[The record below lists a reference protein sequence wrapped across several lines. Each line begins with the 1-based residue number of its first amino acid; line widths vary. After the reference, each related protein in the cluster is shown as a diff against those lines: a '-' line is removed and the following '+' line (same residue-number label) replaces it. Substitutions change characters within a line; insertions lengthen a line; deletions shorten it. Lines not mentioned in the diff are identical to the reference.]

1 MNTMRKKF
9 DNYQK
14 FALAGIYD
22 ILTAEE
28 LKDALVLKANYMV
41 TSYIKNVGE
50 GKFEISALPLQAQT
64 APVNGM
70 LVEDFDDDG
79 NLDVLMVG
87 NDFGNE
93 VSVGRLDA
101 FNGLLLKGDGTGK
114 FNPAT
119 VSESAFCVS
128 GDAKGLVR
136 VTNSQGKPVIMAS
149 QNRSDLKSFSSIKP
163 FTTQP
168 LKTNDAVV
176 FEKLKN
182 GKIRKVEVGYGTSF
196 LSQSSRSVLLS
207 TNVKSVE
214 VVDFQGKRRAL

>member
-1 MNTMRKKF
+1 M
-9 DNYQK
+9 
-14 FALAGIYD
+14 AGIYD
-22 ILTAEE
+22 ILSKEE
-28 LKDALVLKANYMV
+28 LKDALVLKANYLK
-41 TSYIKNVGE
+41 TSYVENLGK
-50 GKFEISALPLQAQT
+50 GKFSVSALPLQTQT
-64 APVNGM
+64 APINGM

-79 NLDVLMVG
+79 NLDALMVG

-114 FNPAT
+114 FNP
-119 VSESAFCVS
+119 VNLSESAFYVS

-136 VTNSQGKPVIMAS
+136 VTNSQGKPVFMAS
-149 QNRSDLKSFSSIKP
+149 QNRSDLKSFKSTKS

-182 GKIRKVEVGYGTSF
+182 GKTRKLEIGYGTSF
-196 LSQSSRSVLLS
+196 LSQSSRSILL
-207 TNVKSVE
+207 TPNVKSME
-214 VVDFQGKRRAL
+214 VVDFQGKRRIM

>member
-1 MNTMRKKF
+1 M
-9 DNYQK
+9 
-14 FALAGIYD
+14 AGIYE

-28 LKDALVLKANYMV
+28 LKDALVLKANYMN
-41 TSYIKNVGE
+41 TSYIENVGE
-50 GKFEISALPLQAQT
+50 GKFKISALPLQAQT

-101 FNGLLLKGDGTGK
+101 FNGLLLRGDGTGK
-114 FNPAT
+114 FKSVN

-136 VTNSQGKPVIMAS
+136 VTNSQGKPIIMAS
-149 QNRSDLKSFSSIKP
+149 QNRSDLKSFKGLKS
-163 FTTQP
+163 FTTQS

-176 FEKLKN
+176 FAKLKS
-182 GKIRKVEVGYGTSF
+182 GKTRKVEIGYGTSF
-196 LSQSSRSVLLS
+196 LSQSSRSILFS
-207 TNVKSVE
+207 PSIKSVE
-214 VVDFQGKRRAL
+214 VVDFQGKRRKL